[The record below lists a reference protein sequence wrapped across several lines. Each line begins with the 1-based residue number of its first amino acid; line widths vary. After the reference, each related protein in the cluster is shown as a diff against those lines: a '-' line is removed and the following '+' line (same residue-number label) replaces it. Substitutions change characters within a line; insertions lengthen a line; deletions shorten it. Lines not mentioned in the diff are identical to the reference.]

1 MVHLAGQ
8 LRAESPDVPAVPMS
22 SNDIY
27 RDLRERIRRG
37 EAGYQA
43 GDKLPTQA
51 ELAELYSVHRA
62 TISRAILLLSHEGL
76 VVGRGGAGTYVA
88 DGPHS

>member
-8 LRAESPDVPAVPMS
+8 LRIEVSPVPALPMS
-22 SNDIY
+22 SSEIY
-27 RDLRERIRRG
+27 RDLRDRIVRG
-37 EAGYQA
+37 EAGYRP

-76 VVGRGGAGTYVA
+76 VAGRGGAGTFVA
-88 DGPHS
+88 ER

>member
-8 LRAESPDVPAVPMS
+8 LSVEVSSDVPAVPMS
-22 SNDIY
+22 SNEIY
-27 RDLRERIRRG
+27 HDLSDRIRRG
-37 EAGYQA
+37 EAGYRP

-62 TISRAILLLSHEGL
+62 TISRAILLLNHEGL
-76 VVGRGGAGTYVA
+76 VVGRGGAGTFVA
-88 DGPHS
+88 ER

>member
-8 LRAESPDVPAVPMS
+8 LSPESPDVPAVPMS
-22 SNDIY
+22 SNEIY
-27 RDLRERIRRG
+27 QDLRERIQRG
-37 EAGYQA
+37 ESGYQP
-43 GDKLPTQA
+43 GDRLPTQA

-76 VVGRGGAGTYVA
+76 IVGRGGAGTYVA
-88 DGPHS
+88 EKAE